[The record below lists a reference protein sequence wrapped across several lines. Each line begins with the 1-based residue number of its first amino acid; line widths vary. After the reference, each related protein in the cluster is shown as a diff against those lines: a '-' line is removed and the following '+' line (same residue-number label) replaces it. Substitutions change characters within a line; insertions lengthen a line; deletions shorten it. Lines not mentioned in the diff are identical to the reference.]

1 MQPKEKRRSVKTAR
15 PKENNIRWARWYI
28 DAVMNEKI
36 PVCHWVRQAVKR
48 HLSDLKHAGKRGFYF
63 DERAADKV
71 LSFFMLLHH
80 SKGEWAGQPFILS
93 PWQQFII
100 YVIYGWKRKKD
111 GLRRFTHAYI
121 EVPRKNGKSTMAAGV
136 GLYMLDGDGEPGAE
150 VYSVATTREQAKI
163 VHGEA
168 TRMVRSS
175 EEIKDFVRVFRD
187 NLHVVDTASKFEPLS
202 SDYNTMD
209 GLNPHC
215 SVADELHA
223 YKTRDVLDL
232 LDTATGA
239 RRQPLLFMITTA
251 GVKLASVGREM
262 HEHAEKVLDGVIT
275 DDSFFA
281 VIYTIDDGDD
291 WEDAVNWIKANPNMG
306 VSVKI
311 DDLRRKSGRAKSI
324 PSALNAFLRLH
335 LNIWTQAESSWIP
348 PKTWNASAE
357 EVCPDELRGRKCYGG
372 MDLST
377 TTDISALTLSFPMD
391 DGSVKSLYWFW
402 IPRDRI
408 DERARRD
415 RVPYDV
421 WVREGYIEATD
432 GNVIDYDFIEYKVIE
447 LAGLYDIQELAYDPW
462 NATEIVNHLVG
473 EGLEMV
479 QFRQGF
485 ASMGA
490 PTKRFEIM
498 VLDGKYHHGGNP
510 VMNWMMSNVAIQQ
523 DPAGN
528 IKIAKDKSREKVDGP
543 VSAVMALGRLTSQEV
558 EPPKKSVYE
567 ERGMLML

>member
-1 MQPKEKRRSVKTAR
+1 MQRKEKQPSARIAR
-15 PKENNIRWARWYI
+15 PKENTVRWARWYI
-28 DAVMNEKI
+28 DAVINNKI

-48 HLSDLKHAGKRGFYF
+48 HTDDLKQAGKRGYYF
-63 DERAADKV
+63 DERAADKA
-71 LSFFMLLHH
+71 LSFFMFLHH

-100 YVIYGWKRKKD
+100 YCVFGWKRKKD
-111 GLRRFTHAYI
+111 GHRRYTHGYV
-121 EVPRKNGKSTMAAGV
+121 EVPRKNGKSTMAAGI

-150 VYSVATTREQAKI
+150 VYSVATTRDQAKI

-168 TRMVRSS
+168 TRMVKSS
-175 EEIKDFVRVFRD
+175 DDIKDFVVIHRD
-187 NLHVVDTASKFEPLS
+187 NLHVPETASKFEPLS
-202 SDYNTMD
+202 ADYNTMD

-223 YKTRDVLDL
+223 HKTRDVLDL

-262 HEHAEKVLDGVIT
+262 HEHAEKVLDGVIQ

-281 VIYTIDDGDD
+281 IIYTIDVGDD
-291 WEDAVNWIKANPNMG
+291 WEDEVNWIKANPNLG
-306 VSVKI
+306 VSVKV
-311 DDLRRKSGRAKSI
+311 DDLRRKAERAKSI

-335 LNIWTQAESSWIP
+335 LNVWTQAESAWIT
-348 PKTWNASAE
+348 PKIWNASAG
-357 EVCPDELRGRKCYGG
+357 EVYPEELRGRKCYGG
-372 MDLST
+372 LDLST

-391 DGSVKSLYWFW
+391 DGSVKNLYWFW
-402 IPRDRI
+402 IPKDRI
-408 DERARRD
+408 DERVRRD

-432 GNVIDYDFIEYKVIE
+432 GNVIDYDFIEYKIME
-447 LAGLYDIQELAYDPW
+447 LSGIYDIQEMAYDPW
-462 NATEIVNHLVG
+462 NATEVVNHLMS

-485 ASMGA
+485 QSMGA
-490 PTKRFEIM
+490 PTKRLEIM
-498 VLDGKYHHGGNP
+498 VLDGKYHHGSNP

-543 VSAVMALGRLTSQEV
+543 VSAVMSLGRVIAQGA
-558 EPPKKSVYE
+558 EPIKKSVYE